1 MRSEGRTKA
10 MTAALNLAIRLKDLG
25 KLEEAVLIER
35 EIVEKRKRISGVEH
49 SHTITTMSNLAVRLF
64 LLEWEV
70 LCRGHSP
77 SSLHGTS

>member
-1 MRSEGRTKA
+1 

-25 KLEEAVLIER
+25 KLEEAVLMER
-35 EIVEKRKRISGVEH
+35 EMMEKRKRISGVEH
-49 SHTITTMSNLAVRLF
+49 SHTITTMSNLAVTLF

-77 SSLHGTS
+77 SSLHGAS